1 MNFVTTQIR
10 GEHFRIADPDWAD
23 PLDTSY
29 GAHDG
34 QRWNPAGLEC
44 LYLNSNLATARAN
57 VARRFDRLPYGPE
70 DLDPATAPQLV
81 TVDVPAGRAADAHT
95 DEGLSAAGLPVSY
108 PLDSDGQLI
117 GHTVCQPIGQA
128 AFDEGLDGIDCRSA
142 APGGTR
148 ELAWFP
154 RGVKL
159 QPRSRQPFEQWW

>member
-1 MNFVTTQIR
+1 MNLVTAQIG

-70 DLDPATAPQLV
+70 DLDPATAPLLV
-81 TVDVPAGRAADAHT
+81 TVDVPAGLAADAYT
-95 DEGLSAAGLPVSY
+95 DEGLSAAGLPMSY

-117 GHTVCQPIGQA
+117 AHTDCQPIGQA
-128 AFDEGLDGIDCRSA
+128 ASDEGLDGIDRRSA

-154 RGVKL
+154 RDVKL

>member
-10 GEHFRIADPDWAD
+10 GEHSRIADPDWAD

-44 LYLNSNLATARAN
+44 LYLNNDLATARAN
-57 VARRFDRLPYGPE
+57 VARRFNRLPYGPE

-95 DEGLSAAGLPVSY
+95 DEGLSAAGLSVSY

-117 GHTVCQPIGQA
+117 GHTACQPIGQA
-128 AFDEGLDGIDCRSA
+128 AFDEGLDGSVCPDA
-142 APGGTR
+142 AVLGQSVVARLGRPVTAR
-148 ELAWFP
+148 H
-154 RGVKL
+154 
-159 QPRSRQPFEQWW
+159 